1 MGIYSNMWGNF
12 GLFSCLIR
20 LNWGFVWDGPNFH
33 LFNVCFKMPNIGL
46 CNLCF
51 REVLFPLIIVF
62 NFVGLKLGGKAL
74 ILTAKKKRV
83 CNCYFTF
90 YFILFFI
97 FDKLLHMVDVIASKS
112 IFTLAFFFPRLS
124 WGAIEIALCSYG

>member
-1 MGIYSNMWGNF
+1 MRF
-12 GLFSCLIR
+12 ARGLIFICEIFALEK
-20 LNWGFVWDGPNFH
+20 PNFH

-83 CNCYFTF
+83 CN
-90 YFILFFI
+90 
-97 FDKLLHMVDVIASKS
+97 
-112 IFTLAFFFPRLS
+112 
-124 WGAIEIALCSYG
+124 